1 MSRPGI
7 IAATQIA
14 ATERLKS
21 SLREHL
27 TRNGYRDAHIE
38 KAISLIDFEDP
49 GLKFQTMYAQCVQII
64 VQLESRPPKAMGST
78 LSYKDVA
85 ATPVF
90 GVVTA
95 GTRNQL
101 KEIGYTDQQVNSAVA
116 KGYSDVESIVQYLLS
131 VEPVS
136 KAPAPSAPAP
146 SSHPLAAAIGAAV
159 SADGQL
165 LVCAFVL
172 PVSRARLRA
181 DTVAG
186 GQGLAVPD
194 RPQAKVRP
202 KAAPDGRL

>member
-1 MSRPGI
+1 MSKPGI
-7 IAATQIA
+7 SAAAQIV

-27 TRNGYRDAHIE
+27 GRQGYKNAHIE
-38 KAISLIDFEDP
+38 HAISLIDFEDP
-49 GLKFQTMYAQCVQII
+49 GVKLQTMYARCVQII

-78 LSYKDVA
+78 VSYRDVA

-90 GVVTA
+90 GVVTPGA
-95 GTRNQL
+95 RNQL

-116 KGYSDVESIVQYLLS
+116 KGCSDVESIVQYLLS

-136 KAPAPSAPAP
+136 KAPAPSAPPP
-146 SSHPLAAAIGAAV
+146 SSHPAAAAIGAAV

-165 LVCAFVL
+165 LVCAFLL
-172 PVSRARLRA
+172 PVSRARLLA

-186 GQGLAVPD
+186 VQGLAVPD
-194 RPQAKVRP
+194 RPQAKGRP
-202 KAAPDGRL
+202 VSAPDGRP